1 MPPTETSRMKLKI
14 NALTNT
20 YAKAKRTIA
29 MLTADLEETSLRLRV
44 LFCVCVC
51 VWERERERQRER
63 ERERERARV
72 RE

>member
-1 MPPTETSRMKLKI
+1 MKLKI

-51 VWERERERQRER
+51 VWEREREREIMTTIRNLNER
-63 ERERERARV
+63 SQGLDFE
-72 RE
+72 